1 MKNVVP
7 VTGHDFQSV
16 TTMEGIKKGIE
27 IEIEGKYQGWKKA
40 GFFFKKKPD
49 HRLFLGF
56 FWVFF

>member
-27 IEIEGKYQGWKKA
+27 IEIEGKYASK
-40 GFFFKKKPD
+40 
-49 HRLFLGF
+49 RLRDKWLQ
-56 FWVFF
+56 